1 MIGEGILMKK
11 ISVNKNDA
19 GNRLDKFINK
29 CFPNIP
35 YSLLYKYIR
44 KKRIKVNGKKEEI
57 SYRLK
62 ENDVLEL
69 YINDELLEKS
79 NKSSDFKAASE
90 DIEILYEDDNIMII
104 NKKAGLIV
112 HPDDDIKVDC
122 LVNRIKNYLFKKGE
136 FNPENENSFAPALVN
151 RIDRNTSGIVIAA
164 KNAESLRILNLKMKE
179 RELHKKYICILCGTL
194 KKDSE
199 ILKAFLDKNS
209 SENKV
214 YISDKMKNKNYKTI
228 LTKYSVIDKS
238 KKFTLAEIE
247 LLTGRTHQIRA
258 HMAYLGHPL
267 LGDGKYGVNRINR
280 EMGYKYQA
288 LCAYKLKFDFKDKDN
303 ILGYLDGKEFGVN
316 MDKIWFVSDFYK
328 RLVNIF

>member
-1 MIGEGILMKK
+1 MKK

-62 ENDVLEL
+62 ENDILEL

-303 ILGYLDGKEFGVN
+303 LLGYLDGKEFGVN

>member
-1 MIGEGILMKK
+1 MKK

-122 LVNRIKNYLFKKGE
+122 LVNRIKSYLFKKGE

-214 YISDKMKNKNYKTI
+214 YISNKMKNKNYKTI

-258 HMAYLGHPL
+258 HMAYLGYPL
-267 LGDGKYGVNRINR
+267 LGDGKYGVNKINR

-303 ILGYLDGKEFGVN
+303 LLGYLDGKEFGVN

>member
-1 MIGEGILMKK
+1 MKK

-122 LVNRIKNYLFKKGE
+122 LVNRIKSYLFKKGE

-194 KKDSE
+194 KKDTE

-214 YISDKMKNKNYKTI
+214 YISNKMKNKNYKTI

-258 HMAYLGHPL
+258 HMAYLGYPL

-303 ILGYLDGKEFGVN
+303 LLGYLDGKEFGVN

>member
-1 MIGEGILMKK
+1 MKK

-62 ENDVLEL
+62 ENDILEL

-214 YISDKMKNKNYKTI
+214 YISNKMKNKNYKTI

-258 HMAYLGHPL
+258 HMAYLGYPL
-267 LGDGKYGVNRINR
+267 LGDGKYGVNKINR

-316 MDKIWFVSDFYK
+316 MDKIWFVNDFYK

>member
-1 MIGEGILMKK
+1 MKK

-62 ENDVLEL
+62 ENDILEL

-194 KKDSE
+194 KKDTE

-214 YISDKMKNKNYKTI
+214 YISNKMKNKNYKTI

-258 HMAYLGHPL
+258 HMAYLGYPL

-303 ILGYLDGKEFGVN
+303 LLGYLDGKEFGVN

>member
-1 MIGEGILMKK
+1 MKK

-62 ENDVLEL
+62 ENDILEL

-122 LVNRIKNYLFKKGE
+122 LVNRIKSYLFKKGE

-194 KKDSE
+194 KKDTG

-303 ILGYLDGKEFGVN
+303 LLGYLDGKEFGVN

>member
-1 MIGEGILMKK
+1 MKK

-194 KKDSE
+194 KKDTE
-199 ILKAFLDKNS
+199 ISKAFLDKNS

-214 YISDKMKNKNYKTI
+214 YISNKMKNKNYKTI

-258 HMAYLGHPL
+258 HMAYLGYPL

-316 MDKIWFVSDFYK
+316 MDKIWFVNDFYK

>member
-1 MIGEGILMKK
+1 MKK

-122 LVNRIKNYLFKKGE
+122 LVNRIKSYLFKKGE

-194 KKDSE
+194 KKDTE

-214 YISDKMKNKNYKTI
+214 YISNKMKNKNYKTI

-258 HMAYLGHPL
+258 HMAYLGYPL

>member
-1 MIGEGILMKK
+1 MKK

-112 HPDDDIKVDC
+112 HPDDDIRVDC
-122 LVNRIKNYLFKKGE
+122 LVNRIKSYLFKKGE

>member
-1 MIGEGILMKK
+1 MKK

-62 ENDVLEL
+62 ENDILEL

-122 LVNRIKNYLFKKGE
+122 LVNRIKSYLFKKGE

-214 YISDKMKNKNYKTI
+214 YISNKMKNKNYKTI

-258 HMAYLGHPL
+258 HMAYLGYPL
-267 LGDGKYGVNRINR
+267 LGDGKYGVNKINR
-280 EMGYKYQA
+280 QMGYKYQA

>member
-1 MIGEGILMKK
+1 MKK

-62 ENDVLEL
+62 ENDILEL

-267 LGDGKYGVNRINR
+267 LGDGKYGVNKINR

-303 ILGYLDGKEFGVN
+303 LLGYLDGKEFGVN

>member
-1 MIGEGILMKK
+1 MIGECILMKK
-11 ISVNKNDA
+11 ISVNKNDE

-44 KKRIKVNGKKEEI
+44 KKRIKVNGKKKDI

-62 ENDVLEL
+62 ENDILEL

-79 NKSSDFKAASE
+79 NKSSDFKAASK
-90 DIEILYEDDNIMII
+90 DIEIIYEDDNIMII

-122 LVNRIKNYLFKKGE
+122 LINRIKNYLFKKGE
-136 FNPENENSFAPALVN
+136 FDPENENSFSPALVN

-194 KKDSE
+194 KKKSE

-214 YISDKMKNKNYKTI
+214 YISDKMKSKNYKTI
-228 LTKYSVIDKS
+228 LTKYSIIDKS

-258 HMAYLGHPL
+258 HMAYCGYPL
-267 LGDGKYGVNRINR
+267 LGDGKYGINKINR
-280 EMGYKYQA
+280 EMGYKYQS
-288 LCAYKLKFDFKDKDN
+288 LCAYKLKFDFKDKN
-303 ILGYLDGKEFGVN
+303 NLLGYLDGKEFRVEMG
-316 MDKIWFVSDFYK
+316 KIWFVSDFYK
-328 RLVNIF
+328 RLVNIC

>member
-1 MIGEGILMKK
+1 MKK

-122 LVNRIKNYLFKKGE
+122 LVNRIKSYLFKKGE
-136 FNPENENSFAPALVN
+136 FNPENENSFTPALVN

-258 HMAYLGHPL
+258 HMAYLGYPL
-267 LGDGKYGVNRINR
+267 LGDGKYGVNKINR

-303 ILGYLDGKEFGVN
+303 LLGYLDGKEFGVN

>member
-1 MIGEGILMKK
+1 MKK

-258 HMAYLGHPL
+258 HMAYLGYPL

>member
-1 MIGEGILMKK
+1 MKK
-11 ISVNKNDA
+11 ISVNKNDE

-44 KKRIKVNGKKEEI
+44 KKRIKVNGKKENI

-62 ENDVLEL
+62 EGDVLEL

-90 DIEILYEDDNIMII
+90 DIEIIYEDDNIIII

-112 HPDDDIKVDC
+112 HPDNDVKVDC
-122 LVNRIKNYLFKKGE
+122 LINRIKNYLFKKGE
-136 FNPENENSFAPALVN
+136 FDPENENSFSPALVN

-194 KKDSE
+194 KKNSE

-214 YISDKMKNKNYKTI
+214 YISDKMKSKNYKTI

-258 HMAYLGHPL
+258 HMAYCGYPL
-267 LGDGKYGVNRINR
+267 LGDGKYGVNKINR

-288 LCAYKLKFDFKDKDN
+288 LCAYKLKFDFRDKN
-303 ILGYLDGKEFGVN
+303 NLLGYLDGKEFRVE

>member
-1 MIGEGILMKK
+1 MKK

-44 KKRIKVNGKKEEI
+44 KKRIKVNGKKENI

-62 ENDVLEL
+62 EGDVLEL

-194 KKDSE
+194 KKDTE

-214 YISDKMKNKNYKTI
+214 YISNKMKNKNYKTI

-258 HMAYLGHPL
+258 HMAYLGYPL
-267 LGDGKYGVNRINR
+267 LGDGKYGVNKINR

-316 MDKIWFVSDFYK
+316 MDKIWFVNDFYK

>member
-1 MIGEGILMKK
+1 MKK

-62 ENDVLEL
+62 ENDILEL

-122 LVNRIKNYLFKKGE
+122 LVNRIKSYLFKKGE

-194 KKDSE
+194 KKDTE

-214 YISDKMKNKNYKTI
+214 YISNKMKNKNYKTI

-258 HMAYLGHPL
+258 HMAYLGYPL

>member
-1 MIGEGILMKK
+1 MKK

-214 YISDKMKNKNYKTI
+214 YISNKMKNKNYKTI
-228 LTKYSVIDKS
+228 LTKYSVIDKL

-258 HMAYLGHPL
+258 HMAYLGYPL
-267 LGDGKYGVNRINR
+267 LGDGKYGVNKINR

-303 ILGYLDGKEFGVN
+303 LLGYLDGKEFGVN

>member
-1 MIGEGILMKK
+1 MKK

-122 LVNRIKNYLFKKGE
+122 LVNRIKSYLFKKGE

-258 HMAYLGHPL
+258 HMAYLGYPL

-303 ILGYLDGKEFGVN
+303 LLGYLDGKEFGVN

>member
-1 MIGEGILMKK
+1 MKK

-122 LVNRIKNYLFKKGE
+122 LVNRIKSYLFKKGE
-136 FNPENENSFAPALVN
+136 FNPENENSFTPALVN

-258 HMAYLGHPL
+258 HMAYLGYPL

>member
-1 MIGEGILMKK
+1 MKK

-62 ENDVLEL
+62 ENDILEL

-122 LVNRIKNYLFKKGE
+122 LVNRIKSYLFKKGE

-194 KKDSE
+194 KKDTE

-214 YISDKMKNKNYKTI
+214 YISNKMKNKNYKTI

-258 HMAYLGHPL
+258 HMAYLGYPL
-267 LGDGKYGVNRINR
+267 LGDGKYGVNKINR

-303 ILGYLDGKEFGVN
+303 ILGYLDEKEFGVN
-316 MDKIWFVSDFYK
+316 MDKIWFVNDFYK

>member
-1 MIGEGILMKK
+1 MKK

-62 ENDVLEL
+62 ENDILEL

-194 KKDSE
+194 KKDTE

-258 HMAYLGHPL
+258 HMAYLGYPL

>member
-1 MIGEGILMKK
+1 MKK

-62 ENDVLEL
+62 ENDILEL

-122 LVNRIKNYLFKKGE
+122 LVNRIKSYLFKKGE

-194 KKDSE
+194 KKDTE

-214 YISDKMKNKNYKTI
+214 YISNKMKNKNYKTI

-258 HMAYLGHPL
+258 HMAYLGYPL

-303 ILGYLDGKEFGVN
+303 LLGYLDGKEFGVN
-316 MDKIWFVSDFYK
+316 MDKIWFVNDFYK

>member
-1 MIGEGILMKK
+1 MKK

-62 ENDVLEL
+62 ENDILEL

-258 HMAYLGHPL
+258 HMAYLGYPL
-267 LGDGKYGVNRINR
+267 LGDGKYGVNKINR

-303 ILGYLDGKEFGVN
+303 LLGYLDGKEFGVN

>member
-1 MIGEGILMKK
+1 MKK

-122 LVNRIKNYLFKKGE
+122 LVNRIKSYLFKKGE

-214 YISDKMKNKNYKTI
+214 YISNKMKNKNYKTI

-258 HMAYLGHPL
+258 HMAYLGYPL

-303 ILGYLDGKEFGVN
+303 LLGYLDGKEFGVN